1 MRYEITAAVDAARVV
16 TISVDADHAD
26 GARVLAQRQ
35 GYVVLDVRRALALN
49 PFRRPQRRFPLPLFS
64 QELRLMLDAGLTL
77 PEAVQALIEKESR
90 DSLRQVLE
98 GVRDAVLEGAGF
110 SAALARQPNVFPVLF
125 VATVKA
131 AERTGD
137 LGEALGRYLAYQQQV
152 DAIRKKVVS
161 ASVYPALLLAA
172 GALVALFLL
181 GYVVPRFS
189 AVYEDIGHE
198 LPWLSAMLLA
208 WGRFLHANA
217 LAVAGALLA
226 GGAAAGYALSLP
238 RARSAMLRA
247 LWRIPQLGARVR
259 VYDLGRLYR
268 TLAMLL
274 RSGIPV
280 VAAIRNASGLV
291 RPELQAQLAAAVDDI
306 EQGHPISEAMARHAL
321 TTPVAL
327 RMLRVGERT
336 GRMSDLME
344 RIAGYCEDE
353 VARWTDWFTRLFE
366 PVLMLAIGAVIGT
379 IVLLMY
385 MPVLEL
391 AGGLQ

>member
-1 MRYEITAAVDAARVV
+1 MRYEITAVIDAARVV
-16 TISVDADHAD
+16 TFPVDAHDAE
-26 GARVLAQRQ
+26 GARLVAQRQ
-35 GYVVLDVRRALALN
+35 GYSVLEVKRSLAFNPLRRLE
-49 PFRRPQRRFPLPLFS
+49 RQFPLQLFS

-77 PEAVQALIEKESR
+77 PEAIQALVEKETR
-90 DSLRQVLE
+90 HDIRQSLE
-98 GVRDAVLEGAGF
+98 AVRDAVLEGASF
-110 SAALARQPNVFPVLF
+110 SAALSRQPDVFPVLF
-125 VATVKA
+125 IATVRASEK
-131 AERTGD
+131 TGD
-137 LGEALGRYLAYQQQV
+137 LAEALARYLAYQQQV
-152 DAIRKKVVS
+152 DAIRKKVVT

-172 GALVALFLL
+172 GTLVALFLL

-208 WGRFLHANA
+208 WGRFLNANA
-217 LAVAGALLA
+217 PAVAGAALA
-226 GGAAAGYALSLP
+226 FAAAAVYGSSLP
-238 RARSAMLRA
+238 RVKREMLRLA
-247 LWRIPQLGARVR
+247 WRVPQLGERLR
-259 VYDLGRLYR
+259 IYDLGRLYR

-274 RSGIPV
+274 RSGIPA
-280 VAAIRNASGLV
+280 VAAIRGASGLV
-291 RPELQAQLAAAVDDI
+291 RPQMQEWLAAAIVEI
-306 EQGHPISEAMARHAL
+306 EQGRPISEAMAANGL

-344 RIAGYCEDE
+344 RIATYYEEDM
-353 VARWTDWFTRLFE
+353 ARWTEWFTRLFE